1 MNFLDLIFPPKCEV
15 CGMLGNYLCDNCYN
29 ELKKYEICNKH
40 NNEKNIRTQDQ
51 FFLYKYE
58 GKIRDLLIG
67 YKFNDKAYLSNL
79 FEKNIIKNKKA
90 CNFFKSCDIITPV
103 PLHRK
108 RKLER
113 GYNQSELIVKKLV
126 KDIQI
131 QNIQDK
137 KTNKVK
143 YKQVNIKFNGKL
155 LIKQKNTKPQ
165 SLKNLNQRINDIKG
179 AYSVN
184 SNEIMNIQGKQIVL
198 FDDIYTTGSTCKEC
212 TKLLYEAGASK
223 VSIFC
228 IARDFM
234 K

>member
-1 MNFLDLIFPPKCEV
+1 MNLLDIIFPPTCEI
-15 CGMLGNYLCDNCYN
+15 CGKVGTYLCNECYK
-29 ELKKYEICNKH
+29 ELKKYEIPNQ
-40 NNEKNIRTQDQ
+40 NNNYDYYDNESNSK

-58 GKIRDLLIG
+58 GKVRELLIS

-90 CNFFKSCDIITPV
+90 CNFLKSCDIITPV

-113 GYNQSELIVKKLV
+113 GYNQSELIAKKIVKDLQKLV
-126 KDIQI
+126 D
-131 QNIQDK
+131 
-137 KTNKVK
+137 
-143 YKQVNIKFNGKL
+143 IKFDNKI

-165 SLKNLNQRINDIKG
+165 SLKNLEQRIEDVKG
-179 AYSVN
+179 IYKFNNAK
-184 SNEIMNIQGKQIVL
+184 NINNKKIVI

-212 TKLLYEAGASK
+212 MKVLYEAGASK

>member
-1 MNFLDLIFPPKCEV
+1 MNILDVIFPPTCEI
-15 CGMLGNYLCDNCYN
+15 CGKVGTYLCDECYK
-29 ELKKYEICNKH
+29 ELKKYEIPNQK
-40 NNEKNIRTQDQ
+40 NNYDYYDNESNSK

-58 GKIRDLLIG
+58 GKVRELLIS

-90 CNFFKSCDIITPV
+90 CNFLKSCDIITPV

-113 GYNQSELIVKKLV
+113 GYNQSELIAKRIVKELQK
-126 KDIQI
+126 I
-131 QNIQDK
+131 
-137 KTNKVK
+137 
-143 YKQVNIKFNGKL
+143 VNIKFDNKI

-165 SLKNLNQRINDIKG
+165 SLKNLEQRIEDVRGIYKFNK
-179 AYSVN
+179 AK
-184 SNEIMNIQGKQIVL
+184 NINGKQIII

-212 TKLLYEAGASK
+212 RKVLYEAGASK